1 MIQTPDTRH
10 PTPEGDVEGGRTA
23 SNEAM
28 SSPIPSPRPGIWRL
42 TSVTSRLRRNRS
54 ILIPYLLIA
63 VLLVIASARTPDFIS
78 PGNLRSQLVLAS
90 YLATVAAGQTVVI
103 LTGGIDLSVA
113 WNLNLSAILLTQ
125 LAAARGAGRLE
136 WAVAVALASAALV
149 GLVNGLGVAYLRI
162 PSLVMTLGMN
172 AVLAGLTLVYTN
184 GSPQGNAPEFA
195 RELAV
200 GRIGGVVPYA
210 LLFWL
215 ALGAALIFLLRRSVF
230 GRRLYAVGNNRQA
243 AYLSGVPVRGVLV
256 AAYTLC
262 GLCAG
267 IAGILLTGYS
277 SQSYLGMGDR
287 YVLQSI
293 AAVVIGG
300 TSILGGSGGYGGTVA
315 GAITVVL
322 LENTLQIVG
331 IRPAGQSILYGL
343 VILLMLF
350 VYGRGSRV
358 RE

>member
-1 MIQTPDTRH
+1 M
-10 PTPEGDVEGGRTA
+10 
-23 SNEAM
+23 
-28 SSPIPSPRPGIWRL
+28 
-42 TSVTSRLRRNRS
+42 
-54 ILIPYLLIA
+54 
-63 VLLVIASARTPDFIS
+63 
-78 PGNLRSQLVLAS
+78 
-90 YLATVAAGQTVVI
+90 
-103 LTGGIDLSVA
+103 A

-125 LAAARGAGRLE
+125 LAAASGSGRLA
-136 WAVAVALASAALV
+136 WAIVAALGSAALV
-149 GLVNGLGVAYLRI
+149 GLLNGLGVAYLRI
-162 PSLVMTLGMN
+162 PSLGMN

-184 GSPQGNAPEFA
+184 GSPQGNAPGFA

-200 GRIGGVVPYA
+200 GRIGEGVPYA

-300 TSILGGSGGYGGTVA
+300 TSILGGSGGYGGTIA

-331 IRPAGQSILYGL
+331 IRPAGQNILYGL

-350 VYGRGSRV
+350 VYGHGGRV
-358 RE
+358 RD

>member
-1 MIQTPDTRH
+1 MIESPDARRQ
-10 PTPEGDVEGGRTA
+10 TPEGNVDGEHTA
-23 SNEAM
+23 FNEAIP
-28 SSPIPSPRPGIWRL
+28 SPIPMSRSGLWRL
-42 TSVTSRLRRNRS
+42 TAGDSILRRHRAT
-54 ILIPYLLIA
+54 LIPYLLIA
-63 VLLVIASARTPDFIS
+63 LLLVIASARTPDFVS
-78 PGNLRSQLVLAS
+78 LGNLRSQLVLAS

-125 LAAARGAGRLE
+125 LAAASGSGRLA
-136 WAVAVALASAALV
+136 WAIVAALGSAALV
-149 GLVNGLGVAYLRI
+149 GLLNGLGVAYLRI

-184 GSPQGNAPEFA
+184 GSPQGNAPGFA

-200 GRIGGVVPYA
+200 GRIGGVLPYA

-215 ALGAALIFLLRRSVF
+215 ALGAALIFLLRRFVF

-267 IAGILLTGYS
+267 IAG
-277 SQSYLGMGDR
+277 
-287 YVLQSI
+287 
-293 AAVVIGG
+293 
-300 TSILGGSGGYGGTVA
+300 
-315 GAITVVL
+315 
-322 LENTLQIVG
+322 
-331 IRPAGQSILYGL
+331 
-343 VILLMLF
+343 
-350 VYGRGSRV
+350 
-358 RE
+358 